1 MVEHGMCNTRHKDFF
16 DIFRIQRSSSL
27 NGELLTAAVRRTFD
41 RQQRELPADPDG
53 LSREFAAVSEAPWRA
68 FLRKLGDSDTPSSPD
83 TVAEISRLPLP
94 VTPSVRDYAPP
105 PAYRIPLRA

>member
-1 MVEHGMCNTRHKDFF
+1 MVEHGMFNTRHKDFF

-41 RQQRELPADPDG
+41 RQQRELPADPEG

-68 FLRKLGDSDTPSSPD
+68 LLRKLGDTDTPRYPD
-83 TVAEISRLPLP
+83 TVDEIRRMLMPVRSEEQTSERQSLLRL
-94 VTPSVRDYAPP
+94 S
-105 PAYRIPLRA
+105 